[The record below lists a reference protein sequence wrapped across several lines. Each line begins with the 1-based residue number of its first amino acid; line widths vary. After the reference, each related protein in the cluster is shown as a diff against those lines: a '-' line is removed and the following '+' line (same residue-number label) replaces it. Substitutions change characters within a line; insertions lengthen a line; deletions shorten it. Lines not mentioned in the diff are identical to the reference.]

1 MTSKKRK
8 HPEPEESSGDE
19 EESPSK
25 HKKKHK
31 VTWDDLE
38 HKNYYLDLAKKY
50 LPETIEYPNEELMK
64 LPLPAHILTVGY
76 TGAGKTNWVRN
87 FIDKVGVFTKIY
99 LFAKDLE
106 EPLWKSFIDKM
117 KRVSKALHGHD
128 ILFVSSDIGQLP
140 NPDDVDDKHNNLFIF
155 DDMITEKEARLRTA
169 SEYFIRIRKRNGVCV
184 FLTHSYFKTPQLM
197 RLQASYI
204 AVLKLGTVGDMYRIM
219 REQNI
224 SDLGKEGLKKVYN
237 ETCGKN
243 NAREINNFLLID
255 KKSNE
260 PGYRFRHNYAPI
272 HIQNDED
279 DTPVTEVPSPKKRK
293 RDSDTDS
300 EDEEHTD
307 AIGVKSRIRKH
318 KTPHPNPFSKPI
330 ILQGLPK
337 GHALH
342 GVVHPTKNH
351 NGNKRRRRG
360 SAPPFSFH
368 IPPK

>member
-8 HPEPEESSGDE
+8 EKQEESE
-19 EESPSK
+19 EEKQESPLK
-25 HKKKHK
+25 HKKHK
-31 VTWDDLE
+31 VSWDDIK

-50 LPETIEYPNEELMK
+50 LPESIEYPNEELMK

-169 SEYFIRIRKRNGVCV
+169 SEYFIRIRKKNGVCV

-204 AVLKLGTVGDMYRIM
+204 AIIKLGTVGDMYRIM
-219 REQNI
+219 REQDI
-224 SDLGKEGLKKVYN
+224 TDLGKEGLKKIYN
-237 ETCGKN
+237 MTCGKN
-243 NAREINNFLLID
+243 NSREINNFLLID

-260 PGYRFRHNYAPI
+260 PGLRFRHNYAPI
-272 HIQNDED
+272 HVENDEK
-279 DTPVTEVPSPKKRK
+279 DTPITEDASPKKRK
-293 RDSDTDS
+293 HEEKSDDS

-307 AIGVKSRIRKH
+307 ELGVKSRIRRH
-318 KTPHPNPFSKPI
+318 KTPHPNPFSQPI

-342 GVVHPTKNH
+342 GPNKHTH
-351 NGNKRRRRG
+351 STKRRRATAHG
-360 SAPPFSFH
+360 AYSFH
-368 IPPK
+368 IPAK